1 MKRKYFSLGIALIL
15 AAAITGCNNNAPV
28 QTQPRTDQSGY
39 ISMETAQAAALEAAQ
54 VSAENADISATELH
68 EVAGVV
74 CYKVMFTADNH
85 AYSYSID
92 ATTGA
97 VIEAVYREQTA
108 VPADNQ
114 IAVASA
120 DTQTATASAEIDKAK
135 AQEIALAHAGVSA
148 SDATITKTKLDHE
161 DGREVYDI
169 EWYANGAKYDYEIAT
184 SNGEI
189 ISSGYESQA
198 VVGTANAATVD
209 EATAKQTALDR
220 VPGATTA
227 DIYKWE
233 LDYDDG
239 RPEYEGEIIYGG
251 TEYDFTIDAATG
263 TITDWDAETRT
274 R

>member
-39 ISMETAQAAALEAAQ
+39 ISMETAQTAALEAAQ

-74 CYKVMFTADNH
+74 CYKVLFTADNY

-108 VPADNQ
+108 VPADYQ
-114 IAVASA
+114 IVVASA
-120 DTQTATASAEIDKAK
+120 VIDKAK

-148 SDATITKTKLDHE
+148 SDATITKTKLDRE
-161 DGREVYDI
+161 DGREVYDV

-239 RPEYEGEIIYGG
+239 RPEYEGEILYGG

-263 TITDWDAETRT
+263 TITEWDAETLT